1 MKGDYLKLD
10 GLGLAA
16 AIQKRE
22 ISAREAL
29 DAALALA
36 DKLNPKLNAIIMRH
50 DDLARET
57 AQRNPSGPF
66 GGVPFLLK
74 NLHVMLNGTITDSGS
89 QILKDQTANHD
100 SVLVERFKQAGFVIF
115 GKTNSPEFG
124 LTGTTEPRIY
134 GATKNPW
141 QQDLSPAGSSGGA
154 AAAVAAG
161 IVPIAHASDG
171 GGSIRLPA
179 AACGLFGLKPTRAR
193 VTMAPDRGEGW
204 AGMSCNH
211 VVSRSVRDSAAAL
224 DAVSAPVPGDPYHAP
239 TPQRPFL
246 DATKTPPGRLRIA
259 VNTRRPDGGEPDQPT
274 IDAIHRA
281 AKLCEAQGHLI
292 EPAAPELD
300 YQEIGFHQINL
311 IGGNIALLLAQLGE
325 ARGSAVNENEVER
338 ATWRIAEWGR
348 QTSAENYISSINFI
362 HALGRRIAAFHQR
375 YDVYLCPVFGVKNFT
390 LGTIDMMSPDANAYN
405 QALREI
411 MPYTGLANMT
421 GQPSMSLPL
430 CWDNDLPL
438 GVMFTARFGEEALLF
453 QLAAQL
459 EQAQPWADRYP
470 ALLERFA

>member
-1 MKGDYLKLD
+1 MEDYIKFD

-22 ISAREAL
+22 ISASEAL

-36 DKLNPKLNAIIMRH
+36 DRLNPKLNAIVMRH
-50 DDLARET
+50 DDVARDT
-57 AQRNPSGPF
+57 ARQNPFGPF

-74 NLHVMLNGTITDSGS
+74 NLHVMFKDTITDSS
-89 QILKDQTANHD
+89 TEIFKDLIADHH
-100 SVLVERFKQAGFVIF
+100 SALVERYIKAGFVIF

-124 LTGTTEPRIY
+124 LTGTTEPHKY

-141 QQDLSPAGSSGGA
+141 QFDLSPGGSSGGA

-161 IVPIAHASDG
+161 IVPLAHASDG

-179 AACGLFGLKPTRAR
+179 AACGLFGIKPTRAR
-193 VTMAPDRGEGW
+193 VSMAPDRGEGW

-224 DAVSAPVPGDPYHAP
+224 DATCAPALGDPYHAP

-246 DATKTPPGRLRIA
+246 DEMKIKPKPLRIA
-259 VNTRRPDGGEPDQPT
+259 FNTKRGDGSQPDQDT
-274 IDAIHRA
+274 IRAIQQA
-281 AKLCEAQGHLI
+281 AKHCEALGHHI
-292 EPAAPELD
+292 EEAAPELNP
-300 YQEIGFHQINL
+300 QEMGFHQINL
-311 IGGNIALLLAQLGE
+311 IGVNVALTLAQTGE
-325 ARGSAVNENEVER
+325 ARARPIDESEVER

-348 QTSAENYISSINFI
+348 KTSGEDYVRAVNFI
-362 HALGRRIAAFHQR
+362 HALGRRVAAFHQT
-375 YDVYLCPVFGVKNFT
+375 YDLYLCPVFGVKNFA
-390 LGTIDMMSPDANAYN
+390 LGTIDTMSEDVDRFND
-405 QALREI
+405 LHREI

-421 GQPSMSLPL
+421 GQPAMSVPL
-430 CWDNDLPL
+430 CWSDDGLPI
-438 GVMFTARFGEEALLF
+438 GVMFTARFGDEAILF

-459 EQAQPWADRYP
+459 EEAHPWADRYP
-470 ALLERFA
+470 ALFDRLA